1 MPTTKKLPKY
11 ALYDFDDGTV
21 ATGLSCLI
29 DIASADVSDQ
39 DFDYNESHTVFWPS
53 RPIKSSTEQDVIKLK
68 QCAKILLFSNDISI
82 LKQYR
87 DQLSDEIVAVEL
99 FPKIR
104 MKVWEKSTA
113 VEESCPGGA
122 SRQSRRLKERK
133 QNGASEK
140 EHADDQSKKNSSN
153 SSLLTTHPPPKRSR
167 KACESFNNEN
177 TLAKIVQQKSLLL
190 NNTQRDKPGSP
201 PPTVTVA
208 EIHAEPI
215 SLSGNS
221 RKRSHS
227 VYSDK
232 EERNDDG
239 STSESNSGC
248 FTLQKLTPA
257 KKKLVFPETTDE
269 LVDEEECEDV
279 VPTLTR
285 TDNLQSEVEVLSS
298 LKASMLMGQAPVS
311 TEDVQ
316 HLKSKIRALV
326 EENDRLKKDLKF
338 FQEFGSVKAWVDQL
352 IFKQQYI
359 QQLQKNGE
367 CASAAPL
374 ASATSSVKMNLP
386 KLAYEDIKPHFQAN
400 GSSSPPPP
408 VLNAPETP
416 IEETNKQQKY
426 PSDLYNNPFPITQDI
441 LDQIPPGSKKSET
454 RFVGSLLR
462 LMYTDNYLGTHTMS
476 ANLTGKKYM
485 DENELLSIIK
495 ATLDFFQCKDH
506 EKVKK
511 EGEVRKGISTFLNN
525 TKQKLKKLQNNSS
538 KL

>member
-1 MPTTKKLPKY
+1 MPSTKKLPKY

-29 DIASADVSDQ
+29 DIASAEVSDQ
-39 DFDYNESHTVFWPS
+39 DFDYNESHTVFWPN

-82 LKQYR
+82 VKQYR
-87 DQLSDEIVAVEL
+87 DQLSDEIVSVEL

-113 VEESCPGGA
+113 VEESCAGGA

-133 QNGASEK
+133 QYGASEE
-140 EHADDQSKKNSSN
+140 EHDDQSKKNSSN
-153 SSLLTTHPPPKRSR
+153 SSLLTTHPPPKKSR

-177 TLAKIVQQKSLLL
+177 TLAKIVQQKSLLC

-215 SLSGNS
+215 SLSGKS

-257 KKKLVFPETTDE
+257 KKKPVFPETTDE

-279 VPTLTR
+279 VPTSTR

-298 LKASMLMGQAPVS
+298 LKA
-311 TEDVQ
+311 
-316 HLKSKIRALV
+316 I

-338 FQEFGSVKAWVDQL
+338 FQEFSSVKAWVDQL

-386 KLAYEDIKPHFQAN
+386 KLAYEEIQPHFQAN
-400 GSSSPPPP
+400 WSSSPPPP
-408 VLNAPETP
+408 VLNAPETQM
-416 IEETNKQQKY
+416 EETSKPQKY
-426 PSDLYNNPFPITQDI
+426 PSDLYNNPFPITQYI

-454 RFVGSLLR
+454 RFVLKLFFASRTL
-462 LMYTDNYLGTHTMS
+462 
-476 ANLTGKKYM
+476 
-485 DENELLSIIK
+485 II
-495 ATLDFFQCKDH
+495 TW
-506 EKVKK
+506 
-511 EGEVRKGISTFLNN
+511 VRI
-525 TKQKLKKLQNNSS
+525 
-538 KL
+538 

>member
-1 MPTTKKLPKY
+1 
-11 ALYDFDDGTV
+11 
-21 ATGLSCLI
+21 
-29 DIASADVSDQ
+29 
-39 DFDYNESHTVFWPS
+39 
-53 RPIKSSTEQDVIKLK
+53 
-68 QCAKILLFSNDISI
+68 
-82 LKQYR
+82 
-87 DQLSDEIVAVEL
+87 
-99 FPKIR
+99 
-104 MKVWEKSTA
+104 
-113 VEESCPGGA
+113 
-122 SRQSRRLKERK
+122 
-133 QNGASEK
+133 
-140 EHADDQSKKNSSN
+140 
-153 SSLLTTHPPPKRSR
+153 
-167 KACESFNNEN
+167 
-177 TLAKIVQQKSLLL
+177 
-190 NNTQRDKPGSP
+190 
-201 PPTVTVA
+201 
-208 EIHAEPI
+208 
-215 SLSGNS
+215 
-221 RKRSHS
+221 
-227 VYSDK
+227 
-232 EERNDDG
+232 
-239 STSESNSGC
+239 
-248 FTLQKLTPA
+248 
-257 KKKLVFPETTDE
+257 
-269 LVDEEECEDV
+269 
-279 VPTLTR
+279 
-285 TDNLQSEVEVLSS
+285 
-298 LKASMLMGQAPVS
+298 MLMGQAPVS

-400 GSSSPPPP
+400 WSSSPPPP

-416 IEETNKQQKY
+416 IEETNKPQKY

-476 ANLTGKKYM
+476 ANLTGKKCM

-495 ATLDFFQCKDH
+495 ATLDFFQFKDH

>member
-1 MPTTKKLPKY
+1 MPSTKKLPKY

-29 DIASADVSDQ
+29 DIASAEVSDQ
-39 DFDYNESHTVFWPS
+39 DFDYNESHTVFWPN

-82 LKQYR
+82 VKQYR
-87 DQLSDEIVAVEL
+87 DQLLDEIVSVEL

-113 VEESCPGGA
+113 VEESCA
-122 SRQSRRLKERK
+122 
-133 QNGASEK
+133 EK
-140 EHADDQSKKNSSN
+140 LFKFFSN
-153 SSLLTTHPPPKRSR
+153 DHPPPKKNR

-177 TLAKIVQQKSLLL
+177 TLAKIVQQKSLLC

-215 SLSGNS
+215 SLSGKS

-257 KKKLVFPETTDE
+257 KKKPVFPERTDE

-279 VPTLTR
+279 VPTSTR

-298 LKASMLMGQAPVS
+298 LKASMLMGQVPVS

-316 HLKSKIRALV
+316 HLKSKIHALV

-338 FQEFGSVKAWVDQL
+338 FQEFSSVKAWVDQL

-386 KLAYEDIKPHFQAN
+386 KLAYEEIQPHFQAN
-400 GSSSPPPP
+400 WSSSPPPP

-416 IEETNKQQKY
+416 MEETSKPQKY

-454 RFVGSLLR
+454 RFVLKLFFASRTL
-462 LMYTDNYLGTHTMS
+462 
-476 ANLTGKKYM
+476 
-485 DENELLSIIK
+485 II
-495 ATLDFFQCKDH
+495 TW
-506 EKVKK
+506 
-511 EGEVRKGISTFLNN
+511 VRIRC
-525 TKQKLKKLQNNSS
+525 QQI
-538 KL
+538 